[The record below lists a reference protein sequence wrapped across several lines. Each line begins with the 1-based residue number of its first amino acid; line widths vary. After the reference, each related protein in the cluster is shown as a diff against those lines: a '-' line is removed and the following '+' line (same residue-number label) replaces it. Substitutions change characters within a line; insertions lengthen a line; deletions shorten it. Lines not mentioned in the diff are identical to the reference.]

1 MEDSRRAI
9 DCARLSESSGILSD
23 FWLLRTSTAQGG
35 LRCHNAIDPAPA
47 GSVNRRCEACKAALA
62 LLVLQKHVPP
72 IFSISAVFTSHGTS
86 KNSVAS
92 GGSYVTT
99 AST

>member
-35 LRCHNAIDPAPA
+35 SGGHEMINLAPA
-47 GSVNRRCEACKAALA
+47 GSSHQALQA
-62 LLVLQKHVPP
+62 
-72 IFSISAVFTSHGTS
+72 
-86 KNSVAS
+86 
-92 GGSYVTT
+92 
-99 AST
+99 